1 MYHKKLIPLA
11 FLVGSATTATANQ
24 SIQDLQSAAE
34 AIRTQV
40 TTALNLSFNS
50 YKRSNSAQI
59 VEDQAIQQG
68 GLTQEQVDKYNNALT
83 VVKTSVYKNASEVL
97 YDEHIVA
104 MDNLHTSIDML
115 VDAASVLSE
124 VGVVANMAADATTT
138 PEQEQLQEY
147 VTINDMSLTEEKVEN
162 FNNSLVVVETY
173 AQQAGA
179 FLAGSSSSEVTGAID
194 NYAANSGVA
203 VSSYTAVSYTQSM
216 DQFIIQFEAGSVTIS
231 GYTGSNLVTAE
242 ELYKEVS
249 AYN

>member
-1 MYHKKLIPLA
+1 MVKK
-11 FLVGSATTATANQ
+11 G
-24 SIQDLQSAAE
+24 
-34 AIRTQV
+34 
-40 TTALNLSFNS
+40 
-50 YKRSNSAQI
+50 
-59 VEDQAIQQG
+59 
-68 GLTQEQVDKYNNALT
+68 
-83 VVKTSVYKNASEVL
+83 VYKNASEVL

-104 MDNLHTSIDML
+104 MDNLHTSIDVL